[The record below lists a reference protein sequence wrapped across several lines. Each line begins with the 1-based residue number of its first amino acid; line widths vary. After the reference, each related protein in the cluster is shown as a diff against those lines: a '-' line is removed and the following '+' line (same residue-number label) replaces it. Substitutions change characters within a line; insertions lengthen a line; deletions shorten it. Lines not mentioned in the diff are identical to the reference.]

1 LARGLGPEASVTL
14 GAAVKETIQ
23 GTTLP
28 VLELQLDSGESVI
41 AESGEL
47 SWIDANIEL
56 STSTSGA
63 GSHGLFGAIKR
74 AVGGGTLFM
83 TSYTATAAPG
93 LVAFAA
99 KLPGQ
104 ILAMDLTE
112 GKSFMCHRHGFLCGT
127 GAVTLTTG
135 LQRKLGA
142 GIFGG
147 AGFVMQR
154 VGGSG
159 RVWFELSGELVTYDL
174 SAGQSLRVHPGHV
187 GLFEETV
194 TIDFATIPGIRNK
207 LFGDGLFLAELTGPG
222 KVWLQS
228 LSIAHLAQAIQ
239 PYLPEQEGSSGGRG
253 ISVGGFNIRGE

>member
-1 LARGLGPEASVTL
+1 M
-14 GAAVKETIQ
+14 KETIQ

-28 VLELQLDSGESVI
+28 VLELQLDPGESVI

-56 STSTSGA
+56 STSTSGG

-74 AVGGGTLFM
+74 AVGGSTLFM
-83 TSYTATAAPG
+83 TSYRATTAQG

-104 ILAMDLTE
+104 ILAMDISD
-112 GKSFMCHRHGFLCGT
+112 GQSFLVHRHGFMCGT
-127 GAVTLTTG
+127 DGVTLTTG
-135 LQRKLGA
+135 VQRKLGA

-154 VGGSG
+154 VGGNG
-159 RVWFELSGELVTYDL
+159 KAWFELSGELVIYELT
-174 SAGQSLRVHPGHV
+174 AGQSLRIHPGHV

-194 TIDFATIPGIRNK
+194 TIDFASIPGIRNK
-207 LFGDGLFLAELTGPG
+207 LFGDGLFLAQLTGPG

-228 LSIAHLAQAIQ
+228 LSIANLAQALV
-239 PYLPEQEGSSGGRG
+239 PYMPEQSDSGSGAGGIG
-253 ISVGGFNIRGE
+253 GLLGGVGRITGE

>member
-1 LARGLGPEASVTL
+1 M
-14 GAAVKETIQ
+14 KETIQ

-28 VLELQLDSGESVI
+28 VLEVQLDPGESVL

-56 STSTSGA
+56 STSTAGA

-83 TSYTATAAPG
+83 TSYQATTAPG

-104 ILAMDLTE
+104 ILAMDISDGQSYL
-112 GKSFMCHRHGFLCGT
+112 CHRHGFLCGT
-127 GAVTLTTG
+127 DGIELTTG

-154 VGGSG
+154 VSG
-159 RVWFELSGELVTYDL
+159 QGRAWFELSGEIVTYEL
-174 SAGQSLRVHPGHV
+174 TAGQSLRIHPGHV
-187 GLFEETV
+187 GLFEQSV

-207 LFGDGLFLAELTGPG
+207 VFGDGLFLAQLTGPG

-228 LSIAHLAQAIQ
+228 LSIANLAQAIE
-239 PYLPEQEGSSGGRG
+239 PYLPQQDSSGGSSGGL
-253 ISVGGFNIRGE
+253 GGLLGNVTRE